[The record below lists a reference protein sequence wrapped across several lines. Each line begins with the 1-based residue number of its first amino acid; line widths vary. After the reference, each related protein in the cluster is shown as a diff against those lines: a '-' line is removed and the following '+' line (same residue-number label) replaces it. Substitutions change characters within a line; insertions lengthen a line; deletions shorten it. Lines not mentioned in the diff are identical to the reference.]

1 MNPRALFLDRDGV
14 INVDRGYV
22 GRQEDFT
29 FIEGIFDL
37 CRLAARMK
45 YLLIVVTNQ
54 AGIGRGFYT
63 EADFRKLTEWMCEQ
77 FRWSGVNISA
87 VYHCPDHPEFGLG
100 EYRRESP
107 NRKPNPGMIL
117 QAASDFNLDLMRS
130 IILGDK
136 ASDIQAGKAAGVGRC
151 WLLSNDEKGDVR
163 SADRLV
169 RDLLEAAR
177 VLEAEGIEN

>member
-22 GRQEDFT
+22 VRQEDFT

-37 CRLAARMK
+37 CRLATRMN

-77 FRWSGVNISA
+77 FRWVGVNISA

-117 QAASDFNLDLMRS
+117 QAASDFNLDLTRS

-136 ASDIQAGKAAGVGRC
+136 ASDIQAGRAAGVGRC